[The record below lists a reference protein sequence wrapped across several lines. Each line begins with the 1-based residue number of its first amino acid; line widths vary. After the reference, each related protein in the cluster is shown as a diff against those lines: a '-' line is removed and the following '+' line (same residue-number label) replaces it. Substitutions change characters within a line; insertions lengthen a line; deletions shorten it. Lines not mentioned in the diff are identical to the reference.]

1 MAEKNA
7 DGKEGLHTFVVNMES
22 CKSCH
27 KTGAP
32 TESTNF
38 TADFKILEDKLIAKK
53 YVAADRSGTVLGA
66 SGAPASATNTL
77 VVPGDD
83 AQAIWNYKTLIED
96 QSKGVHNPGYTKA
109 LLQNSIEALN

>member
-7 DGKEGLHTFVVNMES
+7 DGTEGLHTYVINMES

-27 KTGAP
+27 TSGAP
-32 TESTNF
+32 TEAEGF
-38 TADFKILEDKLIAKK
+38 TANFKILEDKLIALK
-53 YVAADRSGTVLGA
+53 YINAAGSVLGA
-66 SGAPASATNTL
+66 SGAPASATNPL

-83 AQAIWNYKTLIED
+83 AQAIWNYKTIYED

-109 LLQNSIEALN
+109 LIQNSIEALN